1 MHPRYSLQQ
10 LVRLSVKDI
19 MEYPD
24 AASYRNMA
32 SYFWGY
38 TRDKGKVVY
47 VCGEVFRFNEHRP
60 DDFKPF
66 IVKAYISAQGIVTL
80 SMPVIAFGQEIFTP
94 AQVQQVWDLR
104 CHDSLNPNV
113 LTSPMDDGVYTQP
126 MEASRLTS

>member
-1 MHPRYSLQQ
+1 MPR
-10 LVRLSVKDI
+10 VTEIWRVI
-19 MEYPD
+19 FG
-24 AASYRNMA
+24 A
-32 SYFWGY
+32 
-38 TRDKGKVVY
+38 TRGIKGRWCMCVGKSSDSM
-47 VCGEVFRFNEHRP
+47 NIRP